1 MKLHASLVET
11 VENPVGASLLA
22 KAPNQS
28 TSMLNVQPPSRASSL
43 PQGIVVF
50 ILAGVFSLALSGCMV
65 GPDYHKPA
73 IELPMTFKE
82 GSQWQRAAANPQ
94 GALDSQWWLAYQDPV
109 LNDLIARS
117 AKANQSII
125 AAEAAYRLA
134 QAQVASSRAGLWPT
148 VGVGLSGARG
158 VGGSS
163 SSSSTTTTG
172 VSSSG
177 GSAGVSQSVS
187 ATLSA
192 SWEPDLWGL
201 VRRGIESSQ
210 ASLQSSDA
218 LLAGVRLSIDASVAT
233 NYLGLRQLDMDVDL
247 LQKQQTINQQLLE
260 MIQAQTVQGTATN
273 DQLLVAQDQLATVI
287 ADLQTSQR
295 SREQAEH
302 ALAVLV
308 GVAPAQFNLPAVDSY
323 NFVLPMPPRTLPS
336 SLLQR
341 RPDVVSA
348 ERVAAAANAKIGVAE
363 AAFFPT
369 LDLTAEAGY
378 RGTALGGLFSVPNR
392 IWTLGPALAET
403 IFDGGAR
410 EAAKQQAQ
418 ASYDQDVANYRGTV
432 LSALQNVE
440 DNLSAINHLHTQAQA
455 FEQMYQRNQQLFGSQ
470 KAQQRAGIVSQQAV
484 LTQQLVLLQAEQNWR
499 DTQGL
504 LSQGSVALF
513 QSLGGGW
520 QMPADH

>member
-1 MKLHASLVET
+1 MVALS
-11 VENPVGASLLA
+11 
-22 KAPNQS
+22 
-28 TSMLNVQPPSRASSL
+28 
-43 PQGIVVF
+43 
-50 ILAGVFSLALSGCMV
+50 LSGCMV
-65 GPDYHKPA
+65 GPDYQKPA

-82 GSQWQRAAANPQ
+82 GTQWQRAAANPQ
-94 GALDSQWWLAYQDPV
+94 GALASRWWLAYQDPV
-109 LNDLIARS
+109 LNDLIDRS

-125 AAEAAYRLA
+125 GAEAAYRLA

-148 VGVGLSGARG
+148 VGVGLSGSRG
-158 VGGSS
+158 VGGSAS
-163 SSSSTTTTG
+163 SGSS
-172 VSSSG
+172 VSSGTS
-177 GSAGVSQSVS
+177 SVGVEQSVS

-218 LLAGVRLSIDASVAT
+218 LLAGVRLSIGASVAT
-233 NYLGLRQLDMDVDL
+233 NYLGLRQLDIDIRL
-247 LQKQQTINQQLLE
+247 LQQQQTLNQQLLA

-273 DQLLVAQDQLATVI
+273 DQLLVAQDQLSTVI
-287 ADLQTSQR
+287 TALQTAQR

-308 GVAPAQFNLPAVDSY
+308 GVAPVQFDLPVKADY
-323 NFVLPMPPRTLPS
+323 RFVVPMPPPTLPS
-336 SLLQR
+336 SLLLR

-348 ERVAAAANAKIGVAE
+348 ERTAAAANAKIGVAE

-369 LDLTAEAGY
+369 LDLTAQGGY
-378 RGTALGGLFSVPNR
+378 RGTALGGLFALPNR

-403 IFDGGAR
+403 LFDGGAR

-418 ASYDQDVANYRGTV
+418 ASYDQDAANYRGTV
-432 LSALQNVE
+432 LGALQNVE
-440 DNLSAINHLHTQAQA
+440 DNLSAINHLNTQAQA
-455 FEQMYQRNQQLFGSQ
+455 YEQMYLRNQQLFGSQ
-470 KAQQRAGIVSQQAV
+470 EAQLRAGTVSQQGV

-520 QMPADH
+520 QEPAVQAEK

>member
-1 MKLHASLVET
+1 MSAVKPL
-11 VENPVGASLLA
+11 
-22 KAPNQS
+22 
-28 TSMLNVQPPSRASSL
+28 SRAGSL
-43 PQGIVVF
+43 P
-50 ILAGVFSLALSGCMV
+50 LLMGVFLLLSGCMG
-65 GPDYHKPA
+65 GPDYQKPA
-73 IELPMTFKE
+73 TELPTSFKE
-82 GSQWQRAAANPQ
+82 GAQWQRAVSNPQ
-94 GALDSQWWLAYQDPV
+94 GALDSQWWRAYQDPV

-158 VGGSS
+158 VGGGASG
-163 SSSSTTTTG
+163 STTSGLTG
-172 VSSSG
+172 SG
-177 GSAGVSQSVS
+177 GGSVEQTVS

-192 SWEPDLWGL
+192 SWEPDLWGQ

-218 LLAGVRLSIDASVAT
+218 LLAGVRLSIGASVAT
-233 NYLGLRQLDMDVDL
+233 NYLGLRQLDIDIDL
-247 LQKQQTINQQLLE
+247 LQRQQTINQQLLT

-273 DQLLVAQDQLATVI
+273 DQLLVAQDQLSTVI
-287 ADLQTSQR
+287 SALQNAQR

-308 GVAPAQFNLPAVDSY
+308 GLAPAQFNLPKAGDY
-323 NFVLPMPPRTLPS
+323 RFVMPLPPPVVPS

-470 KAQQRAGIVSQQAV
+470 EAQQRAGIVSQQAV

-520 QMPADH
+520 QVPADH

>member
-1 MKLHASLVET
+1 
-11 VENPVGASLLA
+11 
-22 KAPNQS
+22 
-28 TSMLNVQPPSRASSL
+28 
-43 PQGIVVF
+43 
-50 ILAGVFSLALSGCMV
+50 MV
-65 GPDYHKPA
+65 GPDYQKPA
-73 IELPMTFKE
+73 IELPMSFKE
-82 GSQWQRAAANPQ
+82 SAQWQRAQANPQ
-94 GALDSQWWLAYQDPV
+94 GALDSQWWFSYQDPI

-117 AKANQSII
+117 ARANQSII

-148 VGVGLSGARG
+148 VGVGLSGSRG
-158 VGGSS
+158 VGAN
-163 SSSSTTTTG
+163 SSSSTGTSTSSG
-172 VSSSG
+172 SSSG
-177 GSAGVSQSVS
+177 GVVQTVS

-210 ASLQSSDA
+210 ASAQASDA
-218 LLAGVRLSIDASVAT
+218 LLAGVRLSISASVAS
-233 NYLGLRQLDMDVDL
+233 NYLGLRQLDIDVGL
-247 LQKQQTINQQLLE
+247 LQQQQAINQQLLT
-260 MIQAQTVQGTATN
+260 MIQVQTVQGTATN
-273 DQLLVAQDQLATVI
+273 DQLLVAQDQLTSVVA
-287 ADLQTSQR
+287 ALQTAQR
-295 SREQAEH
+295 SREQFEH

-308 GVAPAQFNLPAVDSY
+308 GVAPAQFNLPPTANY
-323 NFVLPMPPRTLPS
+323 RFVLPMPPLSLPS

-348 ERVAAAANAKIGVAE
+348 ERAAAAANAKIGVAE

-369 LDLTAEAGY
+369 LDLTGQVGY

-392 IWTLGPALAET
+392 VWTLGPALAET
-403 IFDGGAR
+403 IFEGGAR
-410 EAAKQQAQ
+410 KAAVQQAR

-432 LSALQNVE
+432 LGALQNVE

-455 FEQMYQRNQQLFGSQ
+455 FEQIYQRNRQLFGSQ
-470 KAQQRAGIVSQQAV
+470 EAQKRAGTVSQQTV
-484 LTQQLVLLQAEQNWR
+484 LTQQLVLLQAEQSLR

-520 QMPADH
+520 HVQSAAQTDH